1 MAFRFAK
8 WSAWAAVI
16 ATTACG
22 VSVTQPISAGVGST
36 LDATAAD
43 AAVNAPP
50 IDPVNQGLVAYWK
63 LDESGPIDEVVDAT
77 GNGHTG
83 VPINGALPSS
93 VHAPVRFSDPASRTF
108 DGSSQYILIANSP
121 ELDFTGEITLA
132 AWVNVASITDG
143 CHYVVAHGY
152 CYTPPGEVALRI
164 GSDTCGP
171 GGSPHNWAAGAW
183 LSAEHSA
190 VTPTTDADLNMWIHI
205 AGVYDGQAWILY
217 KNGDEV
223 ARQTSTVGAVPVQAA
238 WAIGARAPAVAPC
251 MPAPVERFWDGSIDD
266 VRIYRRALSPSEML
280 ELYHL

>member
-1 MAFRFAK
+1 
-8 WSAWAAVI
+8 
-16 ATTACG
+16 

-36 LDATAAD
+36 IDAGEPD
-43 AAVNAPP
+43 AAMDSAS
-50 IDPVNQGLVAYWK
+50 IDPLTLGLAAYWK
-63 LDESGPIDEVVDAT
+63 LDESSPIDEVIDAT

-83 VPINGALPSS
+83 VPINGPTPSNT
-93 VHAPVRFSDPASRTF
+93 HAPVRFDDAASRSF

-121 ELDFTGEITLA
+121 ELDFTGAITLA

-183 LSAEHSA
+183 LNADNSA
-190 VTPTTDADLNMWIHI
+190 VTPINDADLNVWIHI

-217 KNGDEV
+217 KNGQEV
-223 ARQTSTVGAVPVQAA
+223 ARQPSSVGAVPVQAA
-238 WAIGARAPAVAPC
+238 WAIGARAPAVPPC
-251 MPAPVERFWDGSIDD
+251 VPAPVERFWDGSIDD
-266 VRIYRRALSPSEML
+266 VRIYRRALSPSEMM
-280 ELYHL
+280 ELSHL